1 MSRRPVVPILPE
13 LRRFSR
19 SRELLPEE
27 TEKKRMSMRIRR
39 DVWGNEMMVNGEWNH
54 LPKTAIF
61 LLRRLSLPGHFVK
74 SLSAVLL
81 ASGTVL

>member
-27 TEKKRMSMRIRR
+27 TEKKRMSMRVRR
-39 DVWGNEMMVNGEWNH
+39 DVRGNEMVNGEWNH